1 MENSSLNP
9 IEAICSEVEA
19 TSDTTDI
26 GMFTIKSA
34 NRTITDAALRPNPR
48 SLYLEL
54 WYEGE
59 VCCLF
64 SDSNLGKS
72 IYAVQMAD
80 QIASTRRV
88 LLVDCELTDK
98 QFQMRYTD
106 AETGLIHIFP
116 EGLYRAEINPV
127 TLDVND
133 YEEKIIKNI
142 EAVALRMATSIII
155 IDNLTY
161 LCNSSD
167 KGVDA
172 GLFMMNLM
180 NLKKKYGWSLL
191 IIAHTPKRSL
201 MSPITQNDLAG
212 SKKLYNF
219 FDSVFAIGQSA
230 KDKRL
235 RYVKQVKVRAGA
247 FKYDSSNVIVYEIE
261 KMGDFLGFEFKEF
274 ATEADHLKQRT
285 ENELTQQELNVL
297 NLHKQGFSYRN
308 IAERIGISK
317 STVSN
322 IVKKHLSKTVQA
334 SNDDGH
340 VDTDGQLDI
349 EWQETESEDDEQ

>member
-1 MENSSLNP
+1 MNDPITAIIAELESSQ
-9 IEAICSEVEA
+9 E
-19 TSDTTDI
+19 TDNI
-26 GMFTIKSA
+26 GMFTIRTA
-34 NRTITDAALRPNPR
+34 NRTIAEAAMRPNPR
-48 SLYLEL
+48 QLYQEL

-80 QIASTRRV
+80 TIATLRPV

-106 AETGLIHIFP
+106 IDTGVMHIFP
-116 EGLYRAEINPV
+116 ELLYRAEINPN
-127 TLDVND
+127 TLDVKD
-133 YEEKIIKNI
+133 YETKIFHHI
-142 EAVALRMATSIII
+142 EAAAQHMKCNILI

-172 GLFMMNLM
+172 GLFMMKLM

-219 FDSVFAIGQSA
+219 FDSVFAIGKSA
-230 KDKRL
+230 KDSRL
-235 RYVKQVKVRAGA
+235 RYVKQLKVRAGE
-247 FKYDSSNVIVYEIE
+247 FRYDSSNVIVYEIE
-261 KMGDFLGFEFKEF
+261 KTDGFVHFEFKEF
-274 ATEADHLKQRT
+274 STEKEHLKERT
-285 ENELTQQELNVL
+285 EKEITSTHRNVHEL
-297 NLHKQGFSYRN
+297 KSQGKSTRE
-308 IAERIGISK
+308 IAAYLGLSK
-317 STVSN
+317 SKVDRLIHTPLPRVPTCPTVP
-322 IVKKHLSKTVQA
+322 A
-334 SNDDGH
+334 DG
-340 VDTDGQLDI
+340 TPGTNGTPG
-349 EWQETESEDDEQ
+349 TEQK

>member
-1 MENSSLNP
+1 MENSCLNP

-19 TSDTTDI
+19 TSGTTDI

-172 GLFMMNLM
+172 GIFMMKLM

-191 IIAHTPKRSL
+191 IIAHTPKRNLS
-201 MSPITQNDLAG
+201 SPITQNDLAG

-219 FDSVFAIGQSA
+219 FDSVFAIGKSA
-230 KDKRL
+230 KDDRL
-235 RYVKQVKVRAGA
+235 RYVKQLKVRAGE
-247 FKYDSSNVIVYEIE
+247 FLYDANNIIVYELE
-261 KMGDFLGFEFKEF
+261 KSSGFVHFEFKEYS
-274 ATEADHLKQRT
+274 TEKEHLRERT
-285 ENELTQQELNVL
+285 ESDEEKQLKRIKEL
-297 NLHKQGFSYRN
+297 KAQGKSVRD
-308 IAERIGISK
+308 IAALVGLSK
-317 STVSN
+317 SKVWRLLQS
-322 IVKKHLSKTVQA
+322 HP
-334 SNDDGH
+334 
-340 VDTDGQLDI
+340 
-349 EWQETESEDDEQ
+349 DEEPQQ

>member
-1 MENSSLNP
+1 MNDPITAIIAELESSQ
-9 IEAICSEVEA
+9 E
-19 TSDTTDI
+19 TDNI
-26 GMFTIKSA
+26 GMFTIRTA
-34 NRTITDAALRPNPR
+34 NRTIAEAAMRPNPR
-48 SLYLEL
+48 QLYQEL

-80 QIASTRRV
+80 TIATLRPV

-106 AETGLIHIFP
+106 IDTGVMHIFP
-116 EGLYRAEINPV
+116 ELLYRAEINPN
-127 TLDVND
+127 TLDVKD
-133 YEEKIIKNI
+133 YETKIFHHI
-142 EAVALRMATSIII
+142 EAAAQHMKCNIII

-172 GLFMMNLM
+172 GLFMMKLM

-219 FDSVFAIGQSA
+219 FDSVFAIGKSA
-230 KDKRL
+230 KDSRL
-235 RYVKQVKVRAGA
+235 RYVKQLKVRAGE
-247 FKYDSSNVIVYEIE
+247 FRYDSSNVIVYEIE
-261 KMGDFLGFEFKEF
+261 KTDGFVHFEFKEF
-274 ATEADHLKQRT
+274 STEKEHLKERT
-285 ENELTQQELNVL
+285 E
-297 NLHKQGFSYRN
+297 HDDKKQLQN
-308 IAERIGISK
+308 INDLKVQGKSVREIASLLGLSK
-317 STVSN
+317 SKVWRLIQAQTTTVPECP
-322 IVKKHLSKTVQA
+322 TVPAPQ
-334 SNDDGH
+334 DE
-340 VDTDGQLDI
+340 GQLGHPG
-349 EWQETESEDDEQ
+349 QQTEKP

>member
-1 MENSSLNP
+1 MNDPITAIIAELESSH
-9 IEAICSEVEA
+9 E
-19 TSDTTDI
+19 TDNI
-26 GMFTIKSA
+26 GMFTIRTA
-34 NRTITDAALRPNPR
+34 NRTIAEAAMRPNPR
-48 SLYLEL
+48 QLYQEL

-80 QIASTRRV
+80 TIATLRPV

-106 AETGLIHIFP
+106 IDTGVMHIFP
-116 EGLYRAEINPV
+116 ELLYRAEINPN
-127 TLDVND
+127 TLDVKD
-133 YEEKIIKNI
+133 YETKIFHHI
-142 EAVALRMATSIII
+142 EAAAQHMKCNIII

-172 GLFMMNLM
+172 GLFMMKLM

-219 FDSVFAIGQSA
+219 FDSVFAIGKSA
-230 KDKRL
+230 KDSRL
-235 RYVKQVKVRAGA
+235 RYVKQLKVRAGE
-247 FKYDSSNVIVYEIE
+247 FRYDSSNVIVYEIE
-261 KMGDFLGFEFKEF
+261 KTDGFVHFEFKDF
-274 ATEADHLKQRT
+274 STEKEHLKERT
-285 ENELTQQELNVL
+285 EKEITSTHRNVHEL
-297 NLHKQGFSYRN
+297 KSQGKSTRE
-308 IAERIGISK
+308 IAAYLGLSK
-317 STVSN
+317 SKVDRLIHTPLPSVPTCPA
-322 IVKKHLSKTVQA
+322 VPA
-334 SNDDGH
+334 DG
-340 VDTDGQLDI
+340 TPGTNGTPG
-349 EWQETESEDDEQ
+349 TEQK

>member
-1 MENSSLNP
+1 MNDPITAIIAELESSQ
-9 IEAICSEVEA
+9 E
-19 TSDTTDI
+19 TDNI
-26 GMFTIKSA
+26 GMFTVRTA
-34 NRTITDAALRPNPR
+34 NRTIAEAAMRPNPR
-48 SLYLEL
+48 QLYQEL

-80 QIASTRRV
+80 TIATLRPV

-106 AETGLIHIFP
+106 IDTGVMHIFP
-116 EGLYRAEINPV
+116 ELLYRAEINPN
-127 TLDVND
+127 TLDVKD
-133 YEEKIIKNI
+133 YETKIFHHI
-142 EAVALRMATSIII
+142 EAAAQHMKCNIII

-172 GLFMMNLM
+172 GLFMMKLM

-219 FDSVFAIGQSA
+219 FDSVFAIGKSA
-230 KDKRL
+230 KDSRL
-235 RYVKQVKVRAGA
+235 RYVKQLKVRAGE
-247 FKYDSSNVIVYEIE
+247 FRYDSSNVIVYEIE
-261 KMGDFLGFEFKEF
+261 KTDGFVHFEFKEF
-274 ATEADHLKQRT
+274 STEKEHLKERT
-285 ENELTQQELNVL
+285 EKEITSTHRNVHEL
-297 NLHKQGFSYRN
+297 KSQGKSTRE
-308 IAERIGISK
+308 IAAYLGLSK
-317 STVSN
+317 SKVDRLIHTPLPSVPTCPTVP
-322 IVKKHLSKTVQA
+322 A
-334 SNDDGH
+334 DG
-340 VDTDGQLDI
+340 TPGTNGTPG
-349 EWQETESEDDEQ
+349 TEQK

>member
-1 MENSSLNP
+1 MNDPITAIIAELESSQ
-9 IEAICSEVEA
+9 E
-19 TSDTTDI
+19 TDNI
-26 GMFTIKSA
+26 GMFTIRTA
-34 NRTITDAALRPNPR
+34 NRTIAEAAMRPNPR
-48 SLYLEL
+48 QLYQEL

-80 QIASTRRV
+80 TIATLRPV

-106 AETGLIHIFP
+106 IDTGVMHIFP
-116 EGLYRAEINPV
+116 ELLYRAEINPN
-127 TLDVND
+127 TLDVKD
-133 YEEKIIKNI
+133 YETKIFHHI
-142 EAVALRMATSIII
+142 EAAAQHMKCNIII

-172 GLFMMNLM
+172 GLFMMKLM

-219 FDSVFAIGQSA
+219 FDSVFAIGKSA
-230 KDKRL
+230 KDSRL
-235 RYVKQVKVRAGA
+235 RYVKQLKVRAGE
-247 FKYDSSNVIVYEIE
+247 FRYDSSNVIVYEIE
-261 KMGDFLGFEFKEF
+261 KTDGFVHFEFKEF
-274 ATEADHLKQRT
+274 STEKEHLKERT
-285 ENELTQQELNVL
+285 EKEITSTHRNVHEL
-297 NLHKQGFSYRN
+297 KSQGKSIRE
-308 IAERIGISK
+308 IAAYLGLSK
-317 STVSN
+317 SKVDRLIHTPLPSVPICPTVP
-322 IVKKHLSKTVQA
+322 A
-334 SNDDGH
+334 DG
-340 VDTDGQLDI
+340 TPGTNGTPG
-349 EWQETESEDDEQ
+349 TEQK

>member
-1 MENSSLNP
+1 MNDPITAIIAELESSH
-9 IEAICSEVEA
+9 E
-19 TSDTTDI
+19 TDNI
-26 GMFTIKSA
+26 GMFTIRTA
-34 NRTITDAALRPNPR
+34 NRTIAEAAMRPNPR
-48 SLYLEL
+48 QLYQEL

-80 QIASTRRV
+80 TIATLRPV

-106 AETGLIHIFP
+106 IDTGVMHIFP
-116 EGLYRAEINPV
+116 ELLYRAEINPN
-127 TLDVND
+127 TLDVKD
-133 YEEKIIKNI
+133 YETKIFHHI
-142 EAVALRMATSIII
+142 EAAAQHMKCNIII

-172 GLFMMNLM
+172 GLFMMKLM

-219 FDSVFAIGQSA
+219 FDSVFAIGKSA
-230 KDKRL
+230 KDSRL
-235 RYVKQVKVRAGA
+235 RYVKQLKVRAGE
-247 FKYDSSNVIVYEIE
+247 FRYDSSNVIVYEIE
-261 KMGDFLGFEFKEF
+261 KTDGFVHFEFKEF
-274 ATEADHLKQRT
+274 SNEKEHLKERT
-285 ENELTQQELNVL
+285 EKEITSTHRNVHEL
-297 NLHKQGFSYRN
+297 KSQGKSTRE
-308 IAERIGISK
+308 IAAYLGLSK
-317 STVSN
+317 SKVDRLIHTPLPSVPTCPTVP
-322 IVKKHLSKTVQA
+322 A
-334 SNDDGH
+334 DG
-340 VDTDGQLDI
+340 TPGTNGTPG
-349 EWQETESEDDEQ
+349 TEQK

>member
-172 GLFMMNLM
+172 GIFMMKLM
-180 NLKKKYGWSLL
+180 NLKKKDGWSLL
-191 IIAHTPKRSL
+191 IIAHTPKRNLS
-201 MSPITQNDLAG
+201 SPITQNDLAG

-219 FDSVFAIGQSA
+219 FDSVFAIGKSA
-230 KDKRL
+230 KDDRL
-235 RYVKQVKVRAGA
+235 RYVKQLKVRAGE
-247 FKYDSSNVIVYEIE
+247 FLYDANNIIVYELE
-261 KMGDFLGFEFKEF
+261 KSSGFVHFEFKEYS
-274 ATEADHLKQRT
+274 TEKEHLRERT
-285 ENELTQQELNVL
+285 ESDEEKQLKRIKEL
-297 NLHKQGFSYRN
+297 KAQGKSVRD
-308 IAERIGISK
+308 IAALVGLSK
-317 STVSN
+317 SKVWRLLQS
-322 IVKKHLSKTVQA
+322 HP
-334 SNDDGH
+334 
-340 VDTDGQLDI
+340 
-349 EWQETESEDDEQ
+349 DEVPQQ

>member
-1 MENSSLNP
+1 MNDPITAIIAELESSQ
-9 IEAICSEVEA
+9 E
-19 TSDTTDI
+19 TDNI
-26 GMFTIKSA
+26 GMFTIRTA
-34 NRTITDAALRPNPR
+34 NRTIAEAAMRPNPR
-48 SLYLEL
+48 QLYQEL

-80 QIASTRRV
+80 TIATLRPV

-106 AETGLIHIFP
+106 IDTGVMHIFP
-116 EGLYRAEINPV
+116 ELLYRAEINPN
-127 TLDVND
+127 TLDVKD
-133 YEEKIIKNI
+133 YETKIFHHI
-142 EAVALRMATSIII
+142 EAAAQHMKCNIII

-172 GLFMMNLM
+172 GLFMMKLM

-219 FDSVFAIGQSA
+219 FDSVFAIGKSA
-230 KDKRL
+230 KDSRL
-235 RYVKQVKVRAGA
+235 RYVKQLKVRAGE
-247 FKYDSSNVIVYEIE
+247 FRYDSSNVIVYEIE
-261 KMGDFLGFEFKEF
+261 KTDGFVHFEFKEF
-274 ATEADHLKQRT
+274 STEKEHLKERT
-285 ENELTQQELNVL
+285 EKEITSTHRNVHEL
-297 NLHKQGFSYRN
+297 KSQGKSTRE
-308 IAERIGISK
+308 IAAYLGLSK
-317 STVSN
+317 SKVDRLIHTPLPSVPTCPTVP
-322 IVKKHLSKTVQA
+322 A
-334 SNDDGH
+334 DG
-340 VDTDGQLDI
+340 TPGTNGTPG
-349 EWQETESEDDEQ
+349 TEHK

>member
-172 GLFMMNLM
+172 GIFMMKLM

-191 IIAHTPKRSL
+191 IIAHTPKRNLS
-201 MSPITQNDLAG
+201 SPITQNDLAG

-219 FDSVFAIGQSA
+219 FDSVFAIGKSA
-230 KDKRL
+230 KDDRL
-235 RYVKQVKVRAGA
+235 RYVKQLKVRAGE
-247 FKYDSSNVIVYEIE
+247 FLYDANNIIVYELE
-261 KMGDFLGFEFKEF
+261 KTSGFVHFEFKEYS
-274 ATEADHLKQRT
+274 TEKEHLRERT
-285 ENELTQQELNVL
+285 ESDEEKQLKRIKEL
-297 NLHKQGFSYRN
+297 KAQGKSVRD
-308 IAERIGISK
+308 IAALVGLSK
-317 STVSN
+317 SKVWRLLQS
-322 IVKKHLSKTVQA
+322 HP
-334 SNDDGH
+334 
-340 VDTDGQLDI
+340 
-349 EWQETESEDDEQ
+349 DEEPQQ

>member
-172 GLFMMNLM
+172 GIFMMKLM

-191 IIAHTPKRSL
+191 IIAHTPKRNLS
-201 MSPITQNDLAG
+201 SPITQNDLAG

-219 FDSVFAIGQSA
+219 FDSVFAIGKSA
-230 KDKRL
+230 KDDRL
-235 RYVKQVKVRAGA
+235 RYVKQLKVRAGE
-247 FKYDSSNVIVYEIE
+247 FLYDANNIIVYELE
-261 KMGDFLGFEFKEF
+261 KSSGFVHFEFKEYS
-274 ATEADHLKQRT
+274 TEKEHLRERT
-285 ENELTQQELNVL
+285 ESDEEKQLKRIKEL
-297 NLHKQGFSYRN
+297 KAQGKSVRD
-308 IAERIGISK
+308 IAALVGLSK
-317 STVSN
+317 SKVWRLLQS
-322 IVKKHLSKTVQA
+322 HS
-334 SNDDGH
+334 
-340 VDTDGQLDI
+340 
-349 EWQETESEDDEQ
+349 DEEPQQ

>member
-172 GLFMMNLM
+172 GIFMMKLM

-191 IIAHTPKRSL
+191 IIAHTPKRNLS
-201 MSPITQNDLAG
+201 SPITQNDLAG

-219 FDSVFAIGQSA
+219 FDSVFAIGKSA
-230 KDKRL
+230 KDDRL
-235 RYVKQVKVRAGA
+235 RYVKQLKVRAGE
-247 FKYDSSNVIVYEIE
+247 FLYDANNIIVYELE
-261 KMGDFLGFEFKEF
+261 KSSAFVHFEFKEYS
-274 ATEADHLKQRT
+274 TEKEHLRERT
-285 ENELTQQELNVL
+285 ESDEEKQLKRIKEL
-297 NLHKQGFSYRN
+297 KAQGKSVRD
-308 IAERIGISK
+308 IAALVGLSK
-317 STVSN
+317 SKVWRLLQS
-322 IVKKHLSKTVQA
+322 HP
-334 SNDDGH
+334 
-340 VDTDGQLDI
+340 
-349 EWQETESEDDEQ
+349 DEEPQQ

>member
-1 MENSSLNP
+1 MNDPITAIIAELESSQ
-9 IEAICSEVEA
+9 E
-19 TSDTTDI
+19 TDNI
-26 GMFTIKSA
+26 GMFTIRTA
-34 NRTITDAALRPNPR
+34 NRTIAEAAMRPNPR
-48 SLYLEL
+48 QLYQEL

-80 QIASTRRV
+80 TIATLRPV

-106 AETGLIHIFP
+106 IDTGVMHIFP
-116 EGLYRAEINPV
+116 ELLYRAEINPN
-127 TLDVND
+127 TLDVKD
-133 YEEKIIKNI
+133 YETKIFHHI
-142 EAVALRMATSIII
+142 EAAAQHMKCNIII

-172 GLFMMNLM
+172 GLFMMKLM

-219 FDSVFAIGQSA
+219 FDSVFAIGKSA
-230 KDKRL
+230 KDSRL
-235 RYVKQVKVRAGA
+235 RYVKQLKVRAGE
-247 FKYDSSNVIVYEIE
+247 FRYDSSNVIVYEIE
-261 KMGDFLGFEFKEF
+261 KTDGFVHFEFKEF
-274 ATEADHLKQRT
+274 STEKEHLKERT
-285 ENELTQQELNVL
+285 EKEITSTHRNVHEL
-297 NLHKQGFSYRN
+297 KSQGKSTRE
-308 IAERIGISK
+308 IAAYLGLSK
-317 STVSN
+317 SKVDRLIHTPLPSVPTCPTVP
-322 IVKKHLSKTVQA
+322 A
-334 SNDDGH
+334 DG
-340 VDTDGQLDI
+340 TPGTNGTPG
-349 EWQETESEDDEQ
+349 TEQK

>member
-1 MENSSLNP
+1 MNDPITAIIAELESSQ
-9 IEAICSEVEA
+9 E
-19 TSDTTDI
+19 TDNI
-26 GMFTIKSA
+26 GMFTIRTA
-34 NRTITDAALRPNPR
+34 NRTIAEAAMRPNPR
-48 SLYLEL
+48 QLYQEL

-80 QIASTRRV
+80 TIATLRPV

-106 AETGLIHIFP
+106 IDTGVMHIFP
-116 EGLYRAEINPV
+116 EMLYRAEINPN
-127 TLDVND
+127 TLDVKD
-133 YEEKIIKNI
+133 YETKIFHHI
-142 EAVALRMATSIII
+142 EAAAQQMKCNIII

-172 GLFMMNLM
+172 GLFMMKLM

-219 FDSVFAIGQSA
+219 FDSVFAIGKSA
-230 KDKRL
+230 KDSRL
-235 RYVKQVKVRAGA
+235 RYVKQLKVRAGE
-247 FKYDSSNVIVYEIE
+247 FRYDSSNVIVYEIE
-261 KMGDFLGFEFKEF
+261 KTDGFVHFEFKEF
-274 ATEADHLKQRT
+274 STEKEHLKERT
-285 ENELTQQELNVL
+285 EKEITSTHRNVHEL
-297 NLHKQGFSYRN
+297 KSQGKSTRE
-308 IAERIGISK
+308 IAAYLGLSK
-317 STVSN
+317 SKVDRLIHTPLPSVPTCPTVP
-322 IVKKHLSKTVQA
+322 A
-334 SNDDGH
+334 DG
-340 VDTDGQLDI
+340 TPGTNGTPG
-349 EWQETESEDDEQ
+349 TEQK

>member
-1 MENSSLNP
+1 MNDP
-9 IEAICSEVEA
+9 ITAIIAELESFQE
-19 TSDTTDI
+19 TDNI
-26 GMFTIKSA
+26 GMFTIRTA
-34 NRTITDAALRPNPR
+34 NRTIAEAAMRPNPR
-48 SLYLEL
+48 QLYQEL

-80 QIASTRRV
+80 TIATLRPV

-106 AETGLIHIFP
+106 IDTGVMHIFP
-116 EGLYRAEINPV
+116 ELLYRAEINPN
-127 TLDVND
+127 TLDVKD
-133 YEEKIIKNI
+133 YETKIFHHI
-142 EAVALRMATSIII
+142 EAAAQHMKCNIII

-172 GLFMMNLM
+172 GLFMMKLM

-219 FDSVFAIGQSA
+219 FDSVFAIGKSA
-230 KDKRL
+230 KDSRL
-235 RYVKQVKVRAGA
+235 RYVKQLKVRAGE
-247 FKYDSSNVIVYEIE
+247 FRYDSSNVIVYEIE
-261 KMGDFLGFEFKEF
+261 KTDGFVHFEFKEF
-274 ATEADHLKQRT
+274 STEKEHLKERT
-285 ENELTQQELNVL
+285 EKEITSTHRNVHEL
-297 NLHKQGFSYRN
+297 KSQGKSTRE
-308 IAERIGISK
+308 IAAYLGLSK
-317 STVSN
+317 SKVDRLIHTPLPSVPTCPTVP
-322 IVKKHLSKTVQA
+322 
-334 SNDDGH
+334 DDG
-340 VDTDGQLDI
+340 TPGTNGTPG
-349 EWQETESEDDEQ
+349 TEQK

>member
-142 EAVALRMATSIII
+142 EDVALRMATSIII

-172 GLFMMNLM
+172 GIFMMKLM

-191 IIAHTPKRSL
+191 IIAHTPKRNLS
-201 MSPITQNDLAG
+201 SPITQNDLAG

-219 FDSVFAIGQSA
+219 FDSVFAIGKSA
-230 KDKRL
+230 KDDRL
-235 RYVKQVKVRAGA
+235 RYVKQLKVRAGE
-247 FKYDSSNVIVYEIE
+247 FLYDANNIIVYELE
-261 KMGDFLGFEFKEF
+261 KSSGFVHFEFKEYS
-274 ATEADHLKQRT
+274 TEKEHLRERT
-285 ENELTQQELNVL
+285 ESDEEKQLKRIKEL
-297 NLHKQGFSYRN
+297 KAQGKSVRD
-308 IAERIGISK
+308 IAALVGLSK
-317 STVSN
+317 SKVWRLLQS
-322 IVKKHLSKTVQA
+322 HP
-334 SNDDGH
+334 
-340 VDTDGQLDI
+340 
-349 EWQETESEDDEQ
+349 DEEPQQ

>member
-1 MENSSLNP
+1 MNDPITAIIAELESSQ
-9 IEAICSEVEA
+9 E
-19 TSDTTDI
+19 TDNI
-26 GMFTIKSA
+26 GMFTIRTA
-34 NRTITDAALRPNPR
+34 NRTIAEAAMRPNPR
-48 SLYLEL
+48 QLYQEL

-80 QIASTRRV
+80 AIATLRPV

-106 AETGLIHIFP
+106 IDTGVMHIFP
-116 EGLYRAEINPV
+116 ELLYRAEINPN
-127 TLDVND
+127 TLDVKD
-133 YEEKIIKNI
+133 YETKIFHHI
-142 EAVALRMATSIII
+142 EAAAQHMKCNIII

-172 GLFMMNLM
+172 GLFMMKLM

-219 FDSVFAIGQSA
+219 FDSVFAIGKSA
-230 KDKRL
+230 KDSRL
-235 RYVKQVKVRAGA
+235 RYVKQLKVRAGE
-247 FKYDSSNVIVYEIE
+247 FRYDSSNVIVYEIE
-261 KMGDFLGFEFKEF
+261 KTDGFVHFEFKEF
-274 ATEADHLKQRT
+274 STEKEHLKERT
-285 ENELTQQELNVL
+285 EKEITSTHRNVHEL
-297 NLHKQGFSYRN
+297 KSQGKSTRE
-308 IAERIGISK
+308 IAAYLGLSK
-317 STVSN
+317 SKVDRLIHTPLPSVPTCPTVP
-322 IVKKHLSKTVQA
+322 A
-334 SNDDGH
+334 DG
-340 VDTDGQLDI
+340 TPGTNGTPG
-349 EWQETESEDDEQ
+349 TEQK

>member
-142 EAVALRMATSIII
+142 EAVALRMTTSIII

-172 GLFMMNLM
+172 GIFMMKLM

-191 IIAHTPKRSL
+191 IIAHTPKRNLS
-201 MSPITQNDLAG
+201 SPITQNDLAG

-219 FDSVFAIGQSA
+219 FDSVFAIGKSA
-230 KDKRL
+230 KDDRL
-235 RYVKQVKVRAGA
+235 RYVKQLKVRAGE
-247 FKYDSSNVIVYEIE
+247 FLYDANNIIVYELE
-261 KMGDFLGFEFKEF
+261 KSSGFVHFEFKEYS
-274 ATEADHLKQRT
+274 TEKEHLRERT
-285 ENELTQQELNVL
+285 ESDEEKQLKRIKEL
-297 NLHKQGFSYRN
+297 KAQGKSVRD
-308 IAERIGISK
+308 IAALVGLSK
-317 STVSN
+317 SKVWRLLQS
-322 IVKKHLSKTVQA
+322 HP
-334 SNDDGH
+334 
-340 VDTDGQLDI
+340 
-349 EWQETESEDDEQ
+349 DEEPQQ

>member
-1 MENSSLNP
+1 MNDPITAIIAELESSHERDN
-9 IEAICSEVEA
+9 
-19 TSDTTDI
+19 I
-26 GMFTIKSA
+26 GMFTIRTA
-34 NRTITDAALRPNPR
+34 NRTIAEAAMRPNPR
-48 SLYLEL
+48 QLYQEL

-80 QIASTRRV
+80 TIATLRPV

-106 AETGLIHIFP
+106 IDTGVMHIFP
-116 EGLYRAEINPV
+116 ELLYRAEINPN
-127 TLDVND
+127 TLDVKD
-133 YEEKIIKNI
+133 YETKILHHI
-142 EAVALRMATSIII
+142 EAAAQHMKCNIII

-172 GLFMMNLM
+172 GFFMMKLM

-201 MSPITQNDLAG
+201 MSPISQNDLAG

-219 FDSVFAIGQSA
+219 FDSVFAIGKSA
-230 KDKRL
+230 KDSRL
-235 RYVKQVKVRAGA
+235 RYVKQLKVRAGE
-247 FKYDSSNVIVYEIE
+247 FRYDSSNVIVYEIE
-261 KMGDFLGFEFKEF
+261 KTDGFVHFEFKEF
-274 ATEADHLKQRT
+274 STEKEHLKERT
-285 ENELTQQELNVL
+285 E
-297 NLHKQGFSYRN
+297 HDDRKQLQN
-308 IAERIGISK
+308 INDLKAQGKSVREIASLLGLSK
-317 STVSN
+317 SKVWRLIQAQTTTVPECP
-322 IVKKHLSKTVQA
+322 TVPPTEDA
-334 SNDDGH
+334 
-340 VDTDGQLDI
+340 GQLGHPG
-349 EWQETESEDDEQ
+349 QQTEKP

>member
-1 MENSSLNP
+1 MNDPITAIIAELESSQ
-9 IEAICSEVEA
+9 E
-19 TSDTTDI
+19 TDNI
-26 GMFTIKSA
+26 GMFTIRTA
-34 NRTITDAALRPNPR
+34 NRTIAEAAMRPNPR
-48 SLYLEL
+48 QLYQEL

-80 QIASTRRV
+80 TIATLRPV

-106 AETGLIHIFP
+106 IDTGVMHIFP
-116 EGLYRAEINPV
+116 EMLYRAEINPN
-127 TLDVND
+127 TLDVKD
-133 YEEKIIKNI
+133 YETKIFHHI
-142 EAVALRMATSIII
+142 EAAAQHMKCNIII

-172 GLFMMNLM
+172 GLFMMKLM

-219 FDSVFAIGQSA
+219 FDSVFAIGKSA
-230 KDKRL
+230 KDSRL
-235 RYVKQVKVRAGA
+235 RYVKQLKVRAGE
-247 FKYDSSNVIVYEIE
+247 FRYDSSNVIVYEIE
-261 KMGDFLGFEFKEF
+261 KTDGFVHFEFKEF
-274 ATEADHLKQRT
+274 STEKEHLKERT
-285 ENELTQQELNVL
+285 EKEITSTHRNVHEL
-297 NLHKQGFSYRN
+297 KSQGKSTRE
-308 IAERIGISK
+308 IAAYLGLSK
-317 STVSN
+317 SKVDRLIHTPLPSVPICPTVP
-322 IVKKHLSKTVQA
+322 A
-334 SNDDGH
+334 DG
-340 VDTDGQLDI
+340 TPGTNGTPG
-349 EWQETESEDDEQ
+349 TEQK

>member
-172 GLFMMNLM
+172 GIFMMKLM

-191 IIAHTPKRSL
+191 IIAHTPKRNLS
-201 MSPITQNDLAG
+201 SPITQNDLAG
-212 SKKLYNF
+212 SKKLHNF
-219 FDSVFAIGQSA
+219 FDSVFAIGKSA
-230 KDKRL
+230 KDDRL
-235 RYVKQVKVRAGA
+235 RYVKQLKVRAGE
-247 FKYDSSNVIVYEIE
+247 FLYDANNIIVYELE
-261 KMGDFLGFEFKEF
+261 KSSGFVHFEFKEYS
-274 ATEADHLKQRT
+274 TEKEHLRERT
-285 ENELTQQELNVL
+285 ESDEEKQLKRIKEL
-297 NLHKQGFSYRN
+297 KAQGKSVRD
-308 IAERIGISK
+308 IAALVGLSK
-317 STVSN
+317 SKVWRLLQS
-322 IVKKHLSKTVQA
+322 HP
-334 SNDDGH
+334 
-340 VDTDGQLDI
+340 
-349 EWQETESEDDEQ
+349 DEEPQQ

>member
-116 EGLYRAEINPV
+116 EGLYRAEINPI

-172 GLFMMNLM
+172 GIFMMKLM

-191 IIAHTPKRSL
+191 IIAHTPKRNLS
-201 MSPITQNDLAG
+201 SPITQNDLAG

-219 FDSVFAIGQSA
+219 FDSVFAIGKSA
-230 KDKRL
+230 KDDRL
-235 RYVKQVKVRAGA
+235 RYVKQLKVRAGE
-247 FKYDSSNVIVYEIE
+247 FLYDANNIIVYELE
-261 KMGDFLGFEFKEF
+261 KTSGFVHFEFKEYS
-274 ATEADHLKQRT
+274 TEKEHLRERT
-285 ENELTQQELNVL
+285 ESDEEKQLKRIKEL
-297 NLHKQGFSYRN
+297 KAQGKSVRD
-308 IAERIGISK
+308 IAALVGLSK
-317 STVSN
+317 SKVWRLLQN
-322 IVKKHLSKTVQA
+322 HP
-334 SNDDGH
+334 
-340 VDTDGQLDI
+340 
-349 EWQETESEDDEQ
+349 DEKPQQ

>member
-1 MENSSLNP
+1 MNDPITAIIAELESSQ
-9 IEAICSEVEA
+9 E
-19 TSDTTDI
+19 TDNI
-26 GMFTIKSA
+26 GMFTIRTA
-34 NRTITDAALRPNPR
+34 NRTIAEAAMRPNPR
-48 SLYLEL
+48 QLYQEL

-80 QIASTRRV
+80 TIATLRPV

-106 AETGLIHIFP
+106 IDTGVMHIFP
-116 EGLYRAEINPV
+116 ELLYRAEINPN
-127 TLDVND
+127 TLDVKD
-133 YEEKIIKNI
+133 YETKIFHHI
-142 EAVALRMATSIII
+142 EAAAQHMKCNIII

-172 GLFMMNLM
+172 GLFMMKLM

-219 FDSVFAIGQSA
+219 FDSVFAIGKSA
-230 KDKRL
+230 KDSRL
-235 RYVKQVKVRAGA
+235 RYVKQLKVRAGE
-247 FKYDSSNVIVYEIE
+247 FRYDSSNVIVYEIE
-261 KMGDFLGFEFKEF
+261 KTDGFVHFEFKEF
-274 ATEADHLKQRT
+274 STEKEHLKERT
-285 ENELTQQELNVL
+285 E
-297 NLHKQGFSYRN
+297 HDDKKQLQN
-308 IAERIGISK
+308 INDLKAQGKSVREIASLLGLSK
-317 STVSN
+317 SKVWRLIQAQTTTVPECP
-322 IVKKHLSKTVQA
+322 TVPA
-334 SNDDGH
+334 SQDA
-340 VDTDGQLDI
+340 GQLGHPG
-349 EWQETESEDDEQ
+349 QQTENLLQ

>member
-1 MENSSLNP
+1 MESSSLNP

-34 NRTITDAALRPNPR
+34 NRTISDAALRPNPR

-80 QIASTRRV
+80 QIAATRRV

-106 AETGLIHIFP
+106 PETGLIHVFP
-116 EGLYRAEINPV
+116 EGLYRAEINPIS
-127 TLDVND
+127 LDVND

-142 EAVALRMATSIII
+142 EAVALRMAISIII

-172 GLFMMNLM
+172 GLFMMKLM
-180 NLKKKYGWSLL
+180 NLKKQYGWSLL
-191 IIAHTPKRSL
+191 IIAHTPKRNLS
-201 MSPITQNDLAG
+201 SPITQNDLAG

-219 FDSVFAIGQSA
+219 FDSVFAIGKSA
-230 KDKRL
+230 KDDRL
-235 RYVKQVKVRAGA
+235 RYVKQLKVRAGE
-247 FKYDSSNVIVYEIE
+247 FLYDANNIIVYELE
-261 KMGDFLGFEFKEF
+261 KSSGFVHFEFKEYS
-274 ATEADHLKQRT
+274 TEKEHLRERT
-285 ENELTQQELNVL
+285 ESDEEKQLKRIKEL
-297 NLHKQGFSYRN
+297 KAQGKSVRD
-308 IAERIGISK
+308 IASIVGISK
-317 STVSN
+317 SKVWRLLQS
-322 IVKKHLSKTVQA
+322 HA
-334 SNDDGH
+334 
-340 VDTDGQLDI
+340 
-349 EWQETESEDDEQ
+349 DEEPQQ

>member
-9 IEAICSEVEA
+9 IEAICSEIEA

-172 GLFMMNLM
+172 GIFMMKLM

-191 IIAHTPKRSL
+191 IIAHTPKRNLS
-201 MSPITQNDLAG
+201 SPITQNDLAG

-219 FDSVFAIGQSA
+219 FDSVFAIGKSA
-230 KDKRL
+230 KDDRL
-235 RYVKQVKVRAGA
+235 RYVKQLKVRAGE
-247 FKYDSSNVIVYEIE
+247 FLYDANNIIVYELE
-261 KMGDFLGFEFKEF
+261 KSSGFVHFEFKEYS
-274 ATEADHLKQRT
+274 TEKEHLRERT
-285 ENELTQQELNVL
+285 ESDEEKQLKRIKEL
-297 NLHKQGFSYRN
+297 KAQGKSVRD
-308 IAERIGISK
+308 IAALVGLSK
-317 STVSN
+317 SKVWRLLQS
-322 IVKKHLSKTVQA
+322 HP
-334 SNDDGH
+334 
-340 VDTDGQLDI
+340 
-349 EWQETESEDDEQ
+349 DEEPQQ

>member
-1 MENSSLNP
+1 MNDPITAIIAELESSQ
-9 IEAICSEVEA
+9 E
-19 TSDTTDI
+19 TDNI
-26 GMFTIKSA
+26 GMFTIRTA
-34 NRTITDAALRPNPR
+34 NRTIAEAAMRPNPR
-48 SLYLEL
+48 QLYQEL

-80 QIASTRRV
+80 TIATLRPV

-106 AETGLIHIFP
+106 IDTGVMHIFP
-116 EGLYRAEINPV
+116 ELLYRAEINPN
-127 TLDVND
+127 TLDVKD
-133 YEEKIIKNI
+133 YETKIFHHI
-142 EAVALRMATSIII
+142 EAAAQHMKCNIII

-172 GLFMMNLM
+172 GLFMMKLM

-219 FDSVFAIGQSA
+219 FDSVFAIGKSA
-230 KDKRL
+230 KDSRL
-235 RYVKQVKVRAGA
+235 RYVKQLKVRAGE
-247 FKYDSSNVIVYEIE
+247 FRYDSSNVIVYEIE
-261 KMGDFLGFEFKEF
+261 KTDGFVHFEFKEF
-274 ATEADHLKQRT
+274 STEKEHLKERT
-285 ENELTQQELNVL
+285 EKEITSTHRNVHEL
-297 NLHKQGFSYRN
+297 KSQGKSTRE
-308 IAERIGISK
+308 IAAYLGLSK
-317 STVSN
+317 SKVDRLIHTPLPSVPTCPTVP
-322 IVKKHLSKTVQA
+322 
-334 SNDDGH
+334 DDG
-340 VDTDGQLDI
+340 TPGTNRTPG
-349 EWQETESEDDEQ
+349 TEQK

>member
-1 MENSSLNP
+1 MNDPITAIIAELESSQ
-9 IEAICSEVEA
+9 E
-19 TSDTTDI
+19 TDNI
-26 GMFTIKSA
+26 GMFTIRTA
-34 NRTITDAALRPNPR
+34 NRTIAEAAMRPNPR
-48 SLYLEL
+48 QLYQEL

-80 QIASTRRV
+80 TIATLRPV

-106 AETGLIHIFP
+106 IDTGVMHIFP
-116 EGLYRAEINPV
+116 ELLYRAEINPN
-127 TLDVND
+127 TLDVKD
-133 YEEKIIKNI
+133 YETKIFHHI
-142 EAVALRMATSIII
+142 EAAAQHMKCNIII

-172 GLFMMNLM
+172 GLFMMKLM

-219 FDSVFAIGQSA
+219 FDSVFAIGKSA
-230 KDKRL
+230 KDSRL
-235 RYVKQVKVRAGA
+235 RYVKQLKVRAGE
-247 FKYDSSNVIVYEIE
+247 FRYDSSNVIVYEIE
-261 KMGDFLGFEFKEF
+261 KTDGFVHFEFKEF
-274 ATEADHLKQRT
+274 STEKEHLKERT
-285 ENELTQQELNVL
+285 EKEITSTHRNVHEL
-297 NLHKQGFSYRN
+297 KSQGKSTRE
-308 IAERIGISK
+308 IAAYLCLSK
-317 STVSN
+317 SKVDRLIHTPLPSVPTCPTVP
-322 IVKKHLSKTVQA
+322 A
-334 SNDDGH
+334 DG
-340 VDTDGQLDI
+340 TPGTNGTPG
-349 EWQETESEDDEQ
+349 TEQK

>member
-19 TSDTTDI
+19 TSGTTDI

-172 GLFMMNLM
+172 GIFMMKLM

-191 IIAHTPKRSL
+191 IIAHTPKRNLS
-201 MSPITQNDLAG
+201 SPITQNDLAG

-219 FDSVFAIGQSA
+219 FDSVFAIGKSA
-230 KDKRL
+230 KDDRL
-235 RYVKQVKVRAGA
+235 RYVKQLKVRAGE
-247 FKYDSSNVIVYEIE
+247 FLYDANNIIVYELE
-261 KMGDFLGFEFKEF
+261 KSSGFVHFEFKEYS
-274 ATEADHLKQRT
+274 TEKEHLRERT
-285 ENELTQQELNVL
+285 ESDEEKQLKRIKEL
-297 NLHKQGFSYRN
+297 KAQGKSVRD
-308 IAERIGISK
+308 IAALVGLSK
-317 STVSN
+317 SKVWRLLQN
-322 IVKKHLSKTVQA
+322 HP
-334 SNDDGH
+334 
-340 VDTDGQLDI
+340 
-349 EWQETESEDDEQ
+349 DEEPQQ

>member
-1 MENSSLNP
+1 MNDPITAIIAELESSQ
-9 IEAICSEVEA
+9 E
-19 TSDTTDI
+19 TDNI
-26 GMFTIKSA
+26 GMFTIRTA
-34 NRTITDAALRPNPR
+34 NRTIAEAAMRPNPR
-48 SLYLEL
+48 QLYQEL

-80 QIASTRRV
+80 TIATLRPV

-106 AETGLIHIFP
+106 IDTGVMHIFP
-116 EGLYRAEINPV
+116 ELLYRAEINPN
-127 TLDVND
+127 TLDVKD
-133 YEEKIIKNI
+133 YETKIFHHI
-142 EAVALRMATSIII
+142 EAAAQHMKCNIII

-172 GLFMMNLM
+172 GLFMMKLM

-219 FDSVFAIGQSA
+219 FDSVFAIGKSA
-230 KDKRL
+230 KDSRL
-235 RYVKQVKVRAGA
+235 RYVKQLKVRAGE
-247 FKYDSSNVIVYEIE
+247 FRYDSSNVIVYEIE
-261 KMGDFLGFEFKEF
+261 KTDGFVHFEFKEF
-274 ATEADHLKQRT
+274 STEKEHLKERT
-285 ENELTQQELNVL
+285 EKEITSTHRNVHEL
-297 NLHKQGFSYRN
+297 KSQGKSTRE
-308 IAERIGISK
+308 IAAYLGLSK
-317 STVSN
+317 SKVDRLIHTPRPSVPTCPTVP
-322 IVKKHLSKTVQA
+322 A
-334 SNDDGH
+334 DG
-340 VDTDGQLDI
+340 TPGTNGTPG
-349 EWQETESEDDEQ
+349 TEQK

>member
-1 MENSSLNP
+1 MNDPITAIIAELESSQETGN
-9 IEAICSEVEA
+9 
-19 TSDTTDI
+19 I
-26 GMFTIKSA
+26 GMFTIRTA
-34 NRTITDAALRPNPR
+34 NRTIAEAAMRPNPR
-48 SLYLEL
+48 QLYQEL

-80 QIASTRRV
+80 TIATLRPV

-106 AETGLIHIFP
+106 IDTGVMHIFP
-116 EGLYRAEINPV
+116 ELLYRAEINPN
-127 TLDVND
+127 TLDVKD
-133 YEEKIIKNI
+133 YETKIFHHI
-142 EAVALRMATSIII
+142 EAAAQHMKCNIII

-172 GLFMMNLM
+172 GLFMMKLM

-219 FDSVFAIGQSA
+219 FDSVFAIGKSA
-230 KDKRL
+230 KDSRL
-235 RYVKQVKVRAGA
+235 RYVKQLKVRAGE
-247 FKYDSSNVIVYEIE
+247 FRYDSSNVIVYEIE
-261 KMGDFLGFEFKEF
+261 KTDGFVHFEFKEF
-274 ATEADHLKQRT
+274 STEKEHLKERT
-285 ENELTQQELNVL
+285 EKEITSTHRNVHEL
-297 NLHKQGFSYRN
+297 KSQGKSTRE
-308 IAERIGISK
+308 IAAYLGLSK
-317 STVSN
+317 SKVDRLIHTPLPSVPICPTVP
-322 IVKKHLSKTVQA
+322 A
-334 SNDDGH
+334 DG
-340 VDTDGQLDI
+340 TPGTNGTPG
-349 EWQETESEDDEQ
+349 TEQK

>member
-1 MENSSLNP
+1 MNDPITAIIAELESSH
-9 IEAICSEVEA
+9 E
-19 TSDTTDI
+19 TDNI
-26 GMFTIKSA
+26 GMFTIRTA
-34 NRTITDAALRPNPR
+34 NRTIAEAAMRPNPR
-48 SLYLEL
+48 QLYQEL

-80 QIASTRRV
+80 TIATLRPV

-106 AETGLIHIFP
+106 IDTGVMHIFP
-116 EGLYRAEINPV
+116 ELLYRAEINPN
-127 TLDVND
+127 TLDVKD
-133 YEEKIIKNI
+133 YETKIFHHI
-142 EAVALRMATSIII
+142 EAAAQHMKCNIII

-172 GLFMMNLM
+172 GLFMMKLM

-219 FDSVFAIGQSA
+219 FDSVFAIGKSA
-230 KDKRL
+230 KDSRL
-235 RYVKQVKVRAGA
+235 RYVKQLKVRAGE
-247 FKYDSSNVIVYEIE
+247 FRYDSSNVIVYEIE
-261 KMGDFLGFEFKEF
+261 KTDGFVHFEFKEF
-274 ATEADHLKQRT
+274 STEKEHLKERT
-285 ENELTQQELNVL
+285 EKEITSTHRNVHEL
-297 NLHKQGFSYRN
+297 KSQGKSTRE
-308 IAERIGISK
+308 IAAYLGLSK
-317 STVSN
+317 SKVDRLIHTPLPSVPTCPA
-322 IVKKHLSKTVQA
+322 VPA
-334 SNDDGH
+334 DG
-340 VDTDGQLDI
+340 TPGTNGTPG
-349 EWQETESEDDEQ
+349 TEQK

>member
-1 MENSSLNP
+1 MNDPITAIIAELESSQ
-9 IEAICSEVEA
+9 E
-19 TSDTTDI
+19 TDNI
-26 GMFTIKSA
+26 GMFTIRTA
-34 NRTITDAALRPNPR
+34 NRTIAEAAMRPNPR
-48 SLYLEL
+48 QLYQEL

-80 QIASTRRV
+80 TIATLHPV

-106 AETGLIHIFP
+106 IDTGVMHIFP
-116 EGLYRAEINPV
+116 ELLYRAEINPN
-127 TLDVND
+127 TLDVKD
-133 YEEKIIKNI
+133 YETKIFHHI
-142 EAVALRMATSIII
+142 EAAAQHMKCNIII

-172 GLFMMNLM
+172 GLFMMKLM

-219 FDSVFAIGQSA
+219 FDSVFAIGKSA
-230 KDKRL
+230 KDSRL
-235 RYVKQVKVRAGA
+235 RYVKQLKVRAGE
-247 FKYDSSNVIVYEIE
+247 FRYDSSNVIVYEIE
-261 KMGDFLGFEFKEF
+261 KTDGFVHFEFKEF
-274 ATEADHLKQRT
+274 STEKEHLKERT
-285 ENELTQQELNVL
+285 EKEITSTHRNVHEL
-297 NLHKQGFSYRN
+297 KSQGKSTRE
-308 IAERIGISK
+308 IAAYLGLSK
-317 STVSN
+317 SKVDRLIHTPLPSVPICPTVP
-322 IVKKHLSKTVQA
+322 A
-334 SNDDGH
+334 DG
-340 VDTDGQLDI
+340 TLGTNGTPG
-349 EWQETESEDDEQ
+349 TEQK

>member
-34 NRTITDAALRPNPR
+34 NRTITDAALRPNPK

-172 GLFMMNLM
+172 GIFMMKLM

-191 IIAHTPKRSL
+191 IIAHTPKRNLS
-201 MSPITQNDLAG
+201 SPITQNDLAG

-219 FDSVFAIGQSA
+219 FDSVFAIGKSA
-230 KDKRL
+230 KDDRL
-235 RYVKQVKVRAGA
+235 RYVKQLKVRAGE
-247 FKYDSSNVIVYEIE
+247 FLYDANNIIVYELE
-261 KMGDFLGFEFKEF
+261 KSSRFVHFEFKEYS
-274 ATEADHLKQRT
+274 TEKEHLRERT
-285 ENELTQQELNVL
+285 ESDEEKQLKRIKEL
-297 NLHKQGFSYRN
+297 KAQGKSVRD
-308 IAERIGISK
+308 IAALVGLSK
-317 STVSN
+317 SKVWRLLQS
-322 IVKKHLSKTVQA
+322 HP
-334 SNDDGH
+334 
-340 VDTDGQLDI
+340 
-349 EWQETESEDDEQ
+349 DEEPQQ